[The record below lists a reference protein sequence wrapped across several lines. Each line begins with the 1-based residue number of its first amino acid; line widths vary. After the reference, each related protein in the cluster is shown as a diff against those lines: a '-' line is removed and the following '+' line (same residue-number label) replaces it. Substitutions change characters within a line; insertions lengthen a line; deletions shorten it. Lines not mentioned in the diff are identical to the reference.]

1 MARIVEVRASAHSCP
16 FDGDRVRMGLGTNTK
31 RDFVLV
37 RIKDEGGAVGLG
49 EAHHGQNPT
58 AMAAVI
64 QDGLGTLVTGADPF
78 DSEGIWDRLDRQQVV
93 THGLGAGSV
102 TALAG
107 IDNAL
112 WDLKGKLLG
121 LPIYRLMGGSRKRI
135 RAYAGG
141 LSLGFKPPEALEAE
155 VGALVAQGYTAI
167 KMRVGDTPANDAM
180 RVGHI
185 RKTFGDALDIAV
197 DAATRYDL
205 LDIPEVLRYCE
216 ENRVYW
222 LEEPFTPDNV
232 AAYAELRAR
241 TAIPIAAGENHYAR
255 PAFRALFEA
264 RAISICQADFCKS
277 GGLSEVRKIADMAAA
292 WRIPMAPHTSHS
304 VLSAA
309 GNAHLLSAIPN
320 ALIYEADVA
329 RVNPFRTELAKGYA
343 GVVDGHIEPPDGP
356 GLGLEIDEAMLERY
370 PAIPGPCYIP
380 AWAAP

>member
-16 FDGDRVRMGLGTNTK
+16 FESNLVRLGLGTNTK
-31 RDFVLV
+31 RDIVLV
-37 RIKDEGGAVGLG
+37 RIRDESGAVGFG

-58 AMAAVI
+58 AMATVI
-64 QDGLGTLVTGADPF
+64 QEGMGSLLAGADPF
-78 DSEGIWDRLDRQQVV
+78 DSEGIWHRLERQQIT
-93 THGLGAGSV
+93 THGLGAGSI

-121 LPIYRLMGGSRKRI
+121 QPVYTLLGGAKKRI

-141 LSLGFKPPEALEAE
+141 LSLGFKPPEELEKE
-155 VGALVAQGYTAI
+155 VSALVDEGYTAI
-167 KMRVGDTPANDAM
+167 KMRVGDHPARDAM

-185 RKTFGDALDIAV
+185 RRVFGDELDIAV

-222 LEEPFTPDNV
+222 LEEPFTPDNIP
-232 AAYAELRAR
+232 AYAELRQR
-241 TAIPIAAGENHYAR
+241 TSIPIAAGENHYGR

-264 RAISICQADFCKS
+264 RAVSICQADFCKS
-277 GGLSEVRKIADMAAA
+277 GGISELKKISDMAAA
-292 WRIPMAPHTSHS
+292 WHIPMAPHTSHS
-304 VLSAA
+304 ILSAA
-309 GNAHLLSAIPN
+309 GNAHLLCAIPN
-320 ALIYEADVA
+320 GLIYEADVA
-329 RVNPFRTELAKGYA
+329 AVNPFRTDLAKGYT

-356 GLGLEIDEAMLERY
+356 GIGIEIDEAVLERY

-380 AWAAP
+380 GWARE